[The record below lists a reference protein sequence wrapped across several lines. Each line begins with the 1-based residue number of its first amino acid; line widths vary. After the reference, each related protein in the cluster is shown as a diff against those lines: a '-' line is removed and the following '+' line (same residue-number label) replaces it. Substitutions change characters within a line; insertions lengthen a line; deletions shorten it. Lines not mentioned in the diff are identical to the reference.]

1 LQDLIRETTLLSRQ
15 LLIIA
20 RDEVSLSSHVVMM
33 PTHVANSACALA
45 TIRTCVG
52 LIGFGLVSLTMFLI
66 LKFKVSLCFYI
77 LKQDPFNLKM

>member
-1 LQDLIRETTLLSRQ
+1 
-15 LLIIA
+15 LIIA

-52 LIGFGLVSLTMFLI
+52 LIGFGLVLLTMDQSFLI